1 MEPTWV
7 KYLQLRL
14 LSHWGV
20 ESVCAINDLRV
31 NGKSAAGLSELGV
44 KALFSKG

>member
-31 NGKSAAGLSELGV
+31 NGKSAAGLSELGEE
-44 KALFSKG
+44 ALLFRG